1 MLTAEGIPFLLADA
15 HISSIEGGIGAFPRR
30 VLVLDEDRQRALFLL
45 EAAAAAGS
53 DARPD

>member
-53 DARPD
+53 DAQPE

>member
-30 VLVLDEDRQRALFLL
+30 VLVLDEDRRRAELLL

-53 DARPD
+53 DAEPG

>member
-30 VLVLDEDRQRALFLL
+30 VLVLDEDRQRALLLL
-45 EAAAAAGS
+45 EAAAAAGA
-53 DARPD
+53 DAQPD